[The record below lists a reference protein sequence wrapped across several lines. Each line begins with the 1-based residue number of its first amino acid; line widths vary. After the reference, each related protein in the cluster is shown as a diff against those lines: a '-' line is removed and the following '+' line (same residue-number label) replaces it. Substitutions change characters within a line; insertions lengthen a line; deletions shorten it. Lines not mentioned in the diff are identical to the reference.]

1 MKKHGKLYDYL
12 LIVIGTGILAF
23 GISCF
28 YDPVGLVTGG
38 FSGLAIVI
46 RHVTEGVI
54 EGGVPLWLTNLILNI
69 PVFILSYFIKGKRFL
84 GKTVFGTIMLSIW
97 LYFLPSL
104 NLAEGDLM
112 IAALF
117 GGVCAGVGIGFVIR
131 VGATTGGTD
140 MVSALVQI
148 KLRHYS
154 IVQILQV
161 IDGLVVLLGFF
172 VFGMRPT
179 LYAIISIFVQTKVS
193 DLIVEGFNYSKAAF
207 IITNE
212 HEQVA
217 NRIMTELERGVTGLK
232 AKGMYT
238 QENKCVLYCI
248 VTKKEI
254 VTLKDIVNEIDSDAF
269 VIVSDVIE
277 VLGEGFEE
285 YKKEF

>member
-1 MKKHGKLYDYL
+1 
-12 LIVIGTGILAF
+12 
-23 GISCF
+23 
-28 YDPVGLVTGG
+28 
-38 FSGLAIVI
+38 
-46 RHVTEGVI
+46 
-54 EGGVPLWLTNLILNI
+54 
-69 PVFILSYFIKGKRFL
+69 
-84 GKTVFGTIMLSIW
+84 
-97 LYFLPSL
+97 
-104 NLAEGDLM
+104 M